1 MVSDEIAERLE
12 REGLWKR
19 VATRW
24 LDVMLL
30 CENSAEREWLSQR
43 RCYCYAKSVHPAQS
57 EKLGISGISRAAT
70 RTQERMGI
78 SLPGGAAFRRKQR

>member
-1 MVSDEIAERLE
+1 MVSDEIAEHLE
-12 REGLWKR
+12 KEGLWR
-19 VATRW
+19 RAATRW

-43 RCYCYAKSVHPAQS
+43 RRYCYEKSAHPAQS